1 MRTAKGLVEGVASLL
16 GALSAAGAGAAFDDA
31 IGEIIR
37 GMGKTDRR
45 SARGAVL
52 VVREESLAAFE
63 FFERTDF
70 IQHFCLIGQ

>member
-1 MRTAKGLVEGVASLL
+1 
-16 GALSAAGAGAAFDDA
+16 
-31 IGEIIR
+31 
-37 GMGKTDRR
+37 
-45 SARGAVL
+45 L